1 MWASAPLE
9 MHLMSEEPAA
19 LNTANYLDLA
29 SLHHALCAC
38 CRCQE
43 AGHPI
48 EPWPVFS
55 GSPGARVMLIGQA
68 PGLQEQNARRPFSG
82 DAGRRLFRWLQRAG
96 WDERSFRETC
106 YITAVTKCFPGRAK
120 SGGGDRVPSAAEQ
133 KLCRPWLEAELRL
146 IEPQL
151 IIPVGTLAIKLFYP
165 PGVKLEEVIGAAK
178 VDEHGRHIVPLPHP
192 SGASRWHND
201 PKNIGRIEQAI
212 FQLRLLKQDFGL

>member
-1 MWASAPLE
+1 
-9 MHLMSEEPAA
+9 MSEELTRPG
-19 LNTANYLDLA
+19 TADHLDLA
-29 SLHHALCAC
+29 ALHNALSAC
-38 CRCQE
+38 RLCQE

-48 EPWPVFS
+48 EPQPVFS
-55 GSPGARVMLIGQA
+55 GPPNARVMLIGQA
-68 PGLQEQNARRPFSG
+68 PGLQEQNVRRPFNG

-96 WDERSFRETC
+96 WDERTFRETC

-120 SGGGDRVPSAAEQ
+120 SGAGDRVPSAAEQ

-146 IEPQL
+146 IKPEL

-165 PGVKLEEVIGAAK
+165 PDVKLEEVIGASK
-178 VDEHGRHIVPLPHP
+178 LDEQGRNIVPLPHP

-212 FQLRLLKQDFGL
+212 FHLRLLKQDLGL